1 MEHLLIGLT
10 VGIIMGLTGAGGAL
24 VSIPLFIYF
33 LDASIKEATVLSL
46 IAVIFGTLVNLFDQ
60 KHKIDNK
67 VVALFVIFGAL
78 SNYLSLPLKKILP
91 DTAIAGLLFLIG
103 LCSLWSVWQKKKVIH
118 KEIKPAGPIKSSIIG
133 MGLGLVTTLTGL
145 GGGVLLVPILISF
158 YGKSYEEA
166 LPSSLMTILL
176 ISTLSFLFQFKTG
189 IELITLNQLSLIGI
203 GALTAFY
210 ILKYSLKKISSHKVE
225 NIRKI
230 IFSLV
235 TVYSIGS
242 VLIKSI
248 KG

>member
-24 VSIPLFIYF
+24 VSIPLFLYF
-33 LDASIKEATVLSL
+33 LNASIKEATVLSL

-60 KHKIDNK
+60 KHKIDRK

-78 SNYLSLPLKKILP
+78 SNYLSLPLKKTLP
-91 DTAIAGLLFLIG
+91 DLAIAGLLFFIG
-103 LCSLWSVWQKKKVIH
+103 LCSLWSVWQKKKVSH
-118 KEIKPAGPIKSSIIG
+118 KESKTAGPVKSSIIG
-133 MGLGLVTTLTGL
+133 MGLGIVTTLTGL
-145 GGGVLLVPILISF
+145 GGGVLLVPILMAF

-176 ISTLSFLFQFKTG
+176 ISTISFLFQFKTG
-189 IELITLNQLSLIGI
+189 MELITLNQLGLIGI

-210 ILKYSLKKISSHKVE
+210 VLKYALKQISSHKVE

-235 TVYSIGS
+235 TIYSIGS
-242 VLIKSI
+242 VLLKSLR
-248 KG
+248 G